1 MDSKFVHE
9 KDNIIEVFVVFLY
22 LSRKTS
28 GGNLGCGLFL
38 LHPFL
43 FITHTP
49 SYDSTLYEYCLMT
62 AVWKVL
68 CITGGK
74 IGVLVEKNL
83 CLVLT
88 ISEI

>member
-1 MDSKFVHE
+1 MSMRTILLKFLWFSS
-9 KDNIIEVFVVFLY
+9 IIQD
-22 LSRKTS
+22 RRQ
-28 GGNLGCGLFL
+28 GGNLGCGLFF

-62 AVWKVL
+62 AVCKVL
-68 CITGGK
+68 YMIGEK

-83 CLVLT
+83 CLALT